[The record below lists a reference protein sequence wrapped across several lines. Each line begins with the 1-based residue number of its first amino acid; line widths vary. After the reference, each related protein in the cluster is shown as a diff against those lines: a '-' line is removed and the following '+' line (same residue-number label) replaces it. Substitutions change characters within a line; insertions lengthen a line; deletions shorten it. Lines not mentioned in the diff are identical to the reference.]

1 MDREKLINALE
12 NEKNENIL
20 YTDYSN
26 IKSEKNDI
34 LQKLPFNG
42 EQLKTLHK
50 KLKYYKYVDIPDE
63 LEFGHYIRWINL
75 KNPENLRLT
84 NGGIIIDMSVVNDM
98 LYLTCKNN
106 MDRVFRLNFNQCI
119 VFQKLTNQENILLQ
133 VMDYLNKK

>member
-26 IKSEKNDI
+26 IKNEKNDI
-34 LQKLPFNG
+34 LQRLPFNR

-50 KLKYYKYVDIPDE
+50 KLKYYRYADNPDE

-84 NGGIIIDMSVVNDM
+84 NGGIVIDMSVVNDM

-106 MDRVFRLNFNQCI
+106 MNRVFRLNFNQCI